1 MHPLVSTSVE
11 RYGVIFP
18 KTAPERS
25 EIGIGVKLLSR
36 ESARKNSG
44 GVQFSTSK
52 QPHHSFTWRVSARIF
67 FPRTQ
72 TAKKYRRQRGGQRGL
87 LRRAEAGRNGRSPEG
102 KGEGQGKYS
111 AVGYQGAQNP
121 HSHLVPEMPQAAG
134 LR

>member
-1 MHPLVSTSVE
+1 MP
-11 RYGVIFP
+11 
-18 KTAPERS
+18 
-25 EIGIGVKLLSR
+25 
-36 ESARKNSG
+36 
-44 GVQFSTSK
+44 FSTSK
-52 QPHHSFTWRVSARIF
+52 QPHPGFIRRVSARIF
-67 FPRTQ
+67 F
-72 TAKKYRRQRGGQRGL
+72 AKDTNRKDIEGRETGRGEERWAEEAGRGGQRGL

>member
-1 MHPLVSTSVE
+1 MECNLVLANSPTPASLGASAPGFFFAKDTNRTDIEGREAGRGEE
-11 RYGVIFP
+11 RWAEEAG
-18 KTAPERS
+18 
-25 EIGIGVKLLSR
+25 
-36 ESARKNSG
+36 
-44 GVQFSTSK
+44 
-52 QPHHSFTWRVSARIF
+52 
-67 FPRTQ
+67 
-72 TAKKYRRQRGGQRGL
+72 RGGQRGL

>member
-1 MHPLVSTSVE
+1 MECNLVLANSPTPASL
-11 RYGVIFP
+11 GAS
-18 KTAPERS
+18 APGFFS
-25 EIGIGVKLLSR
+25 KGGIRRNIEGR
-36 ESARKNSG
+36 EAE
-44 GVQFSTSK
+44 
-52 QPHHSFTWRVSARIF
+52 
-67 FPRTQ
+67 
-72 TAKKYRRQRGGQRGL
+72 RGGQRGL

>member
-1 MHPLVSTSVE
+1 MRQRQDFFFKDTNRTDIE
-11 RYGVIFP
+11 G
-18 KTAPERS
+18 
-25 EIGIGVKLLSR
+25 R
-36 ESARKNSG
+36 EAG
-44 GVQFSTSK
+44 
-52 QPHHSFTWRVSARIF
+52 
-67 FPRTQ
+67 
-72 TAKKYRRQRGGQRGL
+72 RGGQRGL